1 MKEKNKLDISD
12 NNMKNSNQRKRYKKN
27 YLLTDDGVIFEDNNY
42 VMKHYEGINT
52 TVKKD
57 ELDKVTCLN
66 QEKYK
71 LEKDKEDSEQF
82 LANVIR
88 SEIIKENQIR
98 KVKDKINKKEEKINE
113 FINDRKESIKFME
126 NERYKDFKDRDEK
139 QKLYDKMMLNFGH
152 KIHMSNRKIDNI
164 NNEFRKSSTK
174 DRDKNEELKEQIN
187 NYEKRNEKYKKR
199 ISQIFDLNEG
209 DKIKLSLP
217 KTNDNKTP
225 DARQKKLLEIE
236 DKYEMQIIQR
246 ENVFLNRLSIMQNR
260 LNDYMEKKEKKDNRI
275 KQSIEKRDKMREEK
289 KILQELRMD
298 EIKDKLFNN
307 KIRLEKK
314 RLQKLE
320 NLEQKNLKNY
330 AIKQEKLKI
339 YEERR
344 KINQKTSEEKEAVK
358 LKLQKIIKR
367 QNNNDKIKDDEKF
380 ISKILYNN

>member
-1 MKEKNKLDISD
+1 MKEKKKLDISD

-52 TVKKD
+52 TVKRD

-152 KIHMSNRKIDNI
+152 KIHMSNRKIDII

-209 DKIKLSLP
+209 DKIKLSVP

-367 QNNNDKIKDDEKF
+367 QNNNDKIEDDEKF